1 MSDYTAPKYEPS
13 IHVKATHGIYH
24 VNPMTGQIVDGS
36 FPSSV
41 DLATARDYVMSVA
54 TIPVAILIIGIIAI
68 LMLFLIS
75 NCCAPGTIFWKY
87 IWYYVCCCFCCPPKP
102 KQDVDLEKKKN
113 AWYDAQKKAVRWCFS
128 VLTLLSSCAGFVW
141 YGDADITKGMDGIN
155 KAIGLLRGTIE
166 NIFGSINNMFTG
178 ADNVSAAFKPNGAC
192 TYSYL
197 ESDPTWG
204 GITNS
209 ITGAIDNLNGAGDQ
223 IDKLSLPIFDG
234 LDMLRNNID
243 TAKPQKDNIVLW
255 VFLGCLGLVF
265 LNFLTIWR
273 KNAYIS
279 FGVSIINY
287 VLMIVLLL
295 VCSVV
300 MIVVM
305 IIADFCM
312 DPTGAILAVAGG
324 AADTVRYYTTCVGTN
339 KFGESLTVLDQALAT
354 LSTFVGEDPGA
365 GNRPALPAPPT
376 NIFVPPAPQDIW
388 TVEYY
393 AAELLV
399 PDPNNLGAFTTACL
413 SDCYSC
419 STALQTEIEG
429 IQNEVGDIVS
439 MLGCEGINPFYDQ
452 LINQAFCTDSFSG
465 VYKLWGDFYFM
476 ALFIFVLLCCI
487 SKLYQYM
494 ISDDDA
500 KRQEP
505 WKKKHYQTYQKT
517 ANSEESAAMNN
528 IEGGGN
534 NSDAM
539 PGAGVEMT
547 NVGQGDGGDVER
559 GNHANANGQGAS
571 NGGVV
576 YVGVVNEM

>member
-1 MSDYTAPKYEPS
+1 MSNSYTAPKYEPS
-13 IHVKATHGIYH
+13 SHVKATHEIYH
-24 VNPMTGQIVDGS
+24 INPMTGQIVDGS

-41 DLATARDYVMSVA
+41 ELATAMDYLMSVA

-102 KQDVDLEKKKN
+102 KLDVDLEKKKN
-113 AWYDAQKKAVRWCFS
+113 AWYDAQKKAVRWCFG
-128 VLTLLSSCAGFVW
+128 VLTLLLACACFVW

-166 NIFGSINNMFTG
+166 NIFGSIKNIFTG
-178 ADNVSAAFKPNGAC
+178 ANNISDAFKPGGSC

-197 ESDPTWG
+197 TNDPTWSD
-204 GITNS
+204 ITAS
-209 ITGAIDNLNGAGDQ
+209 ITDAIDNLNGAGDQ

-234 LDMLRNNID
+234 LDMIRNNVD

-300 MIVVM
+300 MIIVM

-339 KFGESLTVLDQALAT
+339 KFGESLTILDDALAS
-354 LSTFVGEDPGA
+354 LSTYVGEDPGA
-365 GNRPALPAPPT
+365 ANRPQIPGPPT
-376 NIFVPPAPQDIW
+376 YFPPPSAPQDIW

-393 AAELLV
+393 AAELPL
-399 PDPNNLGAFTTACL
+399 PDPNDPYNLNAYAPACP
-413 SDCYSC
+413 SNCYSC
-419 STALQTEIEG
+419 STALQIEIEG
-429 IQNEVGDIVS
+429 IRLEVADIGS
-439 MLGCEGINPFYDQ
+439 SLGCEGINPFYDQ

-500 KRQEP
+500 KRLEP
-505 WKKKHYQTYQKT
+505 WKKEHYQTYQKA

-528 IEGGGN
+528 I
-534 NSDAM
+534 
-539 PGAGVEMT
+539 EMT

-559 GNHANANGQGAS
+559 GSNANANANASGGGSS

-576 YVGVVNEM
+576 NVGDTVNRGVVNEM